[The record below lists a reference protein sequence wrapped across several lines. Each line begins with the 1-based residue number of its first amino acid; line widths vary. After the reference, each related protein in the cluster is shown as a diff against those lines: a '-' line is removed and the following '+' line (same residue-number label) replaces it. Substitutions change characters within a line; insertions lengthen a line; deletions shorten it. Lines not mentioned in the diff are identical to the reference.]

1 MITQPIRSVLTGPVP
16 GWAGRKVR
24 LREIGPADRRTL
36 AGFDRESASQI
47 GGYRHWAAH
56 RSSAAGDDRQFAIE
70 TLRSG
75 ILVGS
80 VCVIQAGQAPDRF
93 SYGIGIGA
101 RHRCCGYA
109 ADAIAVLLAF
119 MFGQRG
125 YRKCEV
131 GVYGR
136 NLASLA
142 LHGSLG
148 FREEGRL
155 RDTELQL
162 GEIRYPVTMS
172 ITAVEFAALHPDFAA
187 SRPQVQSRRGRH
199 WRNRRGRHWPDAR

>member
-1 MITQPIRSVLTGPVP
+1 MITQPIRPVLP
-16 GWAGRKVR
+16 GLAGRKVR
-24 LREIGPADRRTL
+24 LREITPADRRTL
-36 AGFDRESASQI
+36 AGFDRDSARGDCPQI
-47 GGYRHWAAH
+47 GGYRHSAAH
-56 RSSAAGDDRQFAIE
+56 RASAAGDDLQFAIE
-70 TLRSG
+70 TLRSR

-80 VCVIQAGQAPDRF
+80 VCAIQAPGRF
-93 SYGIGIGA
+93 SYGIGIGSQY
-101 RHRCCGYA
+101 RCCGYA
-109 ADAIAVLLAF
+109 ADAIAVLLAY

-131 GVYGR
+131 SIHGR

-155 RDTELQL
+155 RDTELLL
-162 GEIRYPVTMS
+162 GEARYPVTMS

-187 SRPQVQSRRGRH
+187 SRPQALSRRGRH
-199 WRNRRGRHWPDAR
+199 WRNRRGRHWVA